1 MGEVQFE
8 IHGDYIVRYT
18 PILSVSDMFQQ
29 DIVMDKQTFIE
40 AYNKW
45 IKEQEDETNKSNK

>member
-1 MGEVQFE
+1 MKEVQFE

-18 PILSVSDMFQQ
+18 PILSVSDTYQK

-40 AYNKW
+40 AFEMWIGNKE
-45 IKEQEDETNKSNK
+45 KKC